1 MGFDQTLRQAKVTT
15 ELGDNVVVLERL
27 SSSEHISDTFTII
40 LDVIAQD
47 GPIDFSAHL
56 GSSVTVSMQQ
66 ADVVGATRFFNG
78 LLFESRMTDATD
90 MGVHYRLILKPWFA
104 LLAQNL
110 DIRIFQN
117 LSVVD
122 ILKKVI
128 AESGYD
134 GDFAFDATGSYP
146 VRTYCVQYR
155 ESGFNFLSRLMEE
168 EGLYYY
174 FEHGNGRHVMHVCDK
189 VTQHPQCDQEQIPY
203 IAAEGA
209 DRSGRP
215 PHLWR
220 WDEQLRPGASK
231 TALRDYSFLQPSN
244 KFHGTSSAPA
254 ASHADDF
261 ELYDNPG
268 GYAAYD
274 VAQMDRAKDRY
285 AALRLDAS
293 RAPRQIYHGHGDAFG
308 ITCGAR
314 FTLKSF
320 PDGRLNTEYLVIATS
335 HVIDN
340 ESYRSGGATTEQRHE
355 VQVEAIPSST
365 HWSPPLRTPRPVAGG
380 PQTATVVGPS
390 GEVIYVDKHGRVK
403 VQFHWD
409 RLGKLDENSSCW
421 VRVSQAWADGGFGTM
436 LIPRIGEEVLVD
448 FIDGDPDQPIITGRV
463 YNPQRDVPYAL
474 PDHKTRSTWKSR
486 TVGRS
491 SNYSGAEEPPPAE
504 GGMNEIRFEDK
515 GGAEEF
521 FEHAQR
527 NKNVWIRLDEGRK
540 TGRDV
545 AVRVGRNRQ
554 TNIKDNEALIV
565 ETGDETRQVQKGS
578 RATTIH
584 KADDLTVETGNATT
598 TIQKG
603 NYTVEVSK
611 GKVLIDAK
619 QEILLRVGSN
629 TLKLSPAGLEVN
641 ALTIKLNAQA
651 SWSAN
656 GLSSE
661 LKAATQ
667 VVINGAI
674 VKIN

>member
-1 MGFDQTLRQAKVTT
+1 MGFDQKLRQAQVST
-15 ELGDNVVVLERL
+15 ELGENVVVLERL
-27 SSSEHISDTFTII
+27 SSTEHLSEPFTII

-47 GPIDFSAHL
+47 GPIDFSTHL
-56 GSSVTVSMQQ
+56 GSSVTVSMRQ
-66 ADVVGATRFFNG
+66 ADVAGASRFFNG
-78 LLFESRMTDATD
+78 LLYESRMTDATNL
-90 MGVHYRLILKPWFA
+90 GVHYRLILRPWFS

-128 AESGYD
+128 AEGGYD
-134 GDFAFDATGSYP
+134 SDFAFDASGTYP

-174 FEHGNGRHVMHVCDK
+174 FVHSNGRHVMHVCDK
-189 VTQHPQCDQEQIPY
+189 VSQHPECDPVQVPY

-209 DRSGRP
+209 DRFGRP

-220 WDEQLRPGASK
+220 WDEQLRPGAS
-231 TALRDYSFLQPSN
+231 TATLRDYSFLQPTN
-244 KFHGTSSAPA
+244 KFQGSKNALA
-254 ASHADDF
+254 ASPADKF

-274 VAQMDRAKDRY
+274 VAQMDQQKDRY
-285 AALRLDAS
+285 AAARLDAS
-293 RAPRQIYHGHGDAFG
+293 RAPRQLYHGHGDAFG
-308 ITCGAR
+308 VTCGSR
-314 FTLKSF
+314 FTLKGF
-320 PDGRLNTEYLVIATS
+320 PDGRLNAEYLVISTS

-340 ESYRSGGATTEQRHE
+340 ESYRSGGEATEQRHE
-355 VQVEAIPSST
+355 VQVEAIPAST

-390 GEVIYVDKHGRVK
+390 GEVIYVDKHGRVR

-409 RLGKLDENSSCW
+409 RLGKMDENSSCW
-421 VRVSQAWADGGFGTM
+421 VRVSQSWADGGFGTM

-463 YNPQRDVPYAL
+463 YNPMRDVPYAL
-474 PDHKTRSTWKSR
+474 PDNKTRSTWKSR
-486 TVGRS
+486 TVGKS
-491 SNYSGAEEPPPAE
+491 GSYSGAEEPPPSE

-515 GGAEEF
+515 GGSEEF
-521 FEHAQR
+521 YEHAQR
-527 NKNVWIRLDEGRK
+527 NRVAWTRLDENRK

-545 AVRVGRNRQ
+545 AVRVGRNRK
-554 TNIKDNEALIV
+554 TNVKANETLIV
-565 ETGDETRQVQKGS
+565 ETGDETREVQKGS

-584 KADDLTVETGNATT
+584 KADALTVETGNSSTT
-598 TIQKG
+598 VEKG
-603 NYTVEVSK
+603 NYTLKVSK

-619 QEILLRVGSN
+619 KEILLKVGSN
-629 TLKLSPAGLEVN
+629 TLKLSPTGLEVN